1 MKLAHSANQ
10 DVPIKFFSTA
20 RDDNNSLRDVLLHA
34 ILDDCRTTNQASRL
48 GPKPW
53 PWARTQEPSPARNE
67 SGVICMHL
75 GRPTQAIRLAVEW
88 GDAAITRSQLQE
100 SSQVNN
106 NSLRVELETAL
117 LAADYELIKVLTD
130 FKADP
135 SKVRLNRLVG
145 YDLVTED
152 EETLGNTWSPAHGSD
167 RAPPLR
173 QMSSIARQ
181 NTAVIDAGQRGTE
194 GQEWEPRECKDVREQ
209 VEGLDEYDRIT
220 KAKCPP
226 LKNWKLEGYESGGKE
241 YQRIRAWCD
250 PRSQVGFAVLAHWMK
265 VRLSSRLNP
274 CRDPNPD
281 PARTCTCTCPLCVA
295 ASVTFARSW
304 VAT

>member
-117 LAADYELIKVLTD
+117 LAADYELIKVLTTYY
-130 FKADP
+130 
-135 SKVRLNRLVG
+135 LLLTT
-145 YDLVTED
+145 YYLLLT
-152 EETLGNTWSPAHGSD
+152 TYYLLLT
-167 RAPPLR
+167 
-173 QMSSIARQ
+173 MSS
-181 NTAVIDAGQRGTE
+181 
-194 GQEWEPRECKDVREQ
+194 
-209 VEGLDEYDRIT
+209 
-220 KAKCPP
+220 
-226 LKNWKLEGYESGGKE
+226 
-241 YQRIRAWCD
+241 
-250 PRSQVGFAVLAHWMK
+250 
-265 VRLSSRLNP
+265 SRCSLTSRP
-274 CRDPNPD
+274 T
-281 PARTCTCTCPLCVA
+281 PARF
-295 ASVTFARSW
+295 ASTGW
-304 VAT
+304 WGMTW